1 MLDDESH
8 LSGPGNILL
17 SRLTQSRMISTEK
30 KTLYQSLP
38 PMISTEKKTLYQSLP
53 RLFPQ
58 KERKKK
64 TMLVPLTSRFSFLER
79 NKEESMIPHDSE
91 TVETNPQSRRSS
103 MLTSNMEGSSMLT
116 SNMEGSSML
125 TSNMEEFSCSSF
137 ESDEFSKLPVNQLQI
152 VDNMG
157 NGGVYTGILVRK
169 TSRPHGEGTMEYSDC
184 NMIYTGQWVQGDWSG
199 FGKLAD
205 TSTGVE
211 YEGGFFDNHKHGL
224 GLVKYPDGRVYDA
237 SFQLGKMNGK
247 GHLTWSDGSK
257 YWGHWN
263 DDGIP
268 HGRGKQEFSDGRVY
282 DGEFE
287 NGVVQGHGRMTWPDG
302 SWHLGE
308 WMDGESNG
316 LGMRVRPDGEL
327 LDEGMYCHG
336 LALTVSSLPPFMNM
350 EKSSGDFLLYR
361 SSMTDGRTLE
371 GPLPSQI
378 AIRKVQFKC

>member
-1 MLDDESH
+1 M
-8 LSGPGNILL
+8 
-17 SRLTQSRMISTEK
+17 TSTEK
-30 KTLYQSLP
+30 KRLYQL
-38 PMISTEKKTLYQSLP
+38 LP

-58 KERKKK
+58 KERKRDLGKRK
-64 TMLVPLTSRFSFLER
+64 ISRSWSLQR
-79 NKEESMIPHDSE
+79 IKEELMTPHG
-91 TVETNPQSRRSS
+91 VETNPSS
-103 MLTSNMEGSSMLT
+103 HGAETNPSVFGSSLY
-116 SNMEGSSML
+116 SSTL
-125 TSNMEEFSCSSF
+125 VSSTIMEEPRPTSSF
-137 ESDEFSKLPVNQLQI
+137 ESDDCSKLPVNQLQI

-157 NGGVYTGILVRK
+157 NSGVYTGTLVKK

-199 FGKLAD
+199 FGKLTD
-205 TSTGVE
+205 TSAGIE

-247 GHLTWSDGSK
+247 GHLTWSDRST

-263 DDGIP
+263 GDGIP
-268 HGRGKQEFSDGRVY
+268 HGRGKKEFSDGRVY

-287 NGVVQGHGRMTWPDG
+287 NGVIQGHGRMTWPDG

-316 LGMRVRPDGEL
+316 LGMRVRPDGVL

-336 LALTVSSLPPFMNM
+336 EALTPSSLPPSMHTD
-350 EKSSGDFLLYR
+350 KSSGDFLLYR

-378 AIRKVQFKC
+378 AIRKVLFKC